1 MSRSHEARA
10 RRRGLARR
18 LTVVTLT
25 AVAFTPMLLA
35 ADAGFV
41 DDYGAGL
48 ITLPLTGIDG
58 VADRLSASGF
68 PGSVLWGCW
77 VLATITALLFLAF
90 ARRRAGYMAWA
101 AWGITTVALTRMTY
115 DGETAAAAAVALLV
129 WWIGAAAAADYLR
142 RFHS

>member
-1 MSRSHEARA
+1 MPRSPEARA
-10 RRRGLARR
+10 RRRGRARR
-18 LTVVTLT
+18 LTVVALT

-48 ITLPLTGIDG
+48 ITLPLAGVNG
-58 VADRLSASGF
+58 VADRLSASGL

-77 VLATITALLFLAF
+77 ALATTTALLLLAF
-90 ARRRAGYMAWA
+90 ARRRAGHMAWA

-115 DGETAAAAAVALLV
+115 DGETAAAAAVALLL
-129 WWIGAAAAADYLR
+129 WWIGPATAADYLR
-142 RFHS
+142 RSHS